1 MAVSI
6 EDIGTRTEKC
16 DKHGEFQS
24 VGRKTMPGQFWTTCK
39 QCDDERIADAKAA
52 EEAAEKRRVVQM
64 YDAARL
70 PIRYREVG
78 FGNFT
83 TSSQPQ
89 SAALQVARTFYTE
102 FDQACAKGSFL
113 IFQGPPGTG
122 KTHLALAV
130 LRNLLHAGCSARYF
144 SAIDMIRQLRSGWR
158 RDSGRSELE
167 ELDILSR
174 LDLLVID
181 EIGVQFSSDAE
192 RVQLFDVI
200 NRRYADLRPTILV
213 TNLTLAEIKETLG
226 ERAFDRF
233 REVATVVTF
242 DWPSFRGKLAA

>member
-1 MAVSI
+1 MASSNLSAERRYSGAI
-6 EDIGTRTEKC
+6 LDDFG
-16 DKHGEFQS
+16 
-24 VGRKTMPGQFWTTCK
+24 K

-52 EEAAEKRRVVQM
+52 EEAAENRRVVQM

-78 FGNFT
+78 FETSPRLRSRSQQRCKLRGRFT
-83 TSSQPQ
+83 RSLT
-89 SAALQVARTFYTE
+89 
-102 FDQACAKGSFL
+102 ACAKGSFL

-144 SAIDMIRQLRSGWR
+144 SAIDMIRQFRSGWR

-181 EIGVQFSSDAE
+181 EIGVQFLVTQSDA
-192 RVQLFDVI
+192 
-200 NRRYADLRPTILV
+200 
-213 TNLTLAEIKETLG
+213 
-226 ERAFDRF
+226 
-233 REVATVVTF
+233 VV
-242 DWPSFRGKLAA
+242 

>member
-6 EDIGTRTEKC
+6 EELGTRVDKC
-16 DKHGEFQS
+16 EQHGEFES
-24 VGRKTMPGQFWTTCK
+24 TGRKTPFGQFWTTCK
-39 QCDDERIADAKAA
+39 LCDEQREADAKAHAAYA
-52 EEAAEKRRVVQM
+52 EEQRVVRM
-64 YDAARL
+64 YDAARM
-70 PIRYREVG
+70 PIRYRTTG
-78 FGNFT
+78 FNNFT
-83 TSSQPQ
+83 ASSQPQ
-89 SAALQVARTFYTE
+89 AAALQIARKFFTE
-102 FDQACAKGSFL
+102 FDQTCATGQFL

-130 LRNLLHAGCSARYF
+130 MRNLLHAGASARYF
-144 SAIDMIRQLRSGWR
+144 SAIDLIRQLRSGWR
-158 RDSGRSELE
+158 KDSERSELA
-167 ELDILSR
+167 ELDALAR

-213 TNLTLAEIKETLG
+213 TNLTLPEIQETLG
-226 ERAFDRF
+226 ERVFDRF

-242 DWPSFRGKLAA
+242 DWPSFRGKRAA